1 MPARFRRIR
10 RFALIAVLSLALLAL
25 LMLAGLRL
33 AVGHLQREIESALG
47 PRASVGDLQ
56 ADWRGVELRD
66 LRLRAEAGWPAEDE
80 LRARRV
86 RVEPE
91 LRSVWRG
98 DWRIARIEV
107 EGAYLSLLRT
117 REGRLRL
124 LPGLLETPTRGA
136 EGQSAAT
143 LGWRLQIDRIQLQ
156 DSQLAFFDASLR
168 RSGPP
173 HALRVEAL
181 QAEVG
186 PLRLP
191 ALDSPVAI
199 KLDGRFKSASPRQPD
214 GRLSLAGEFTPAT
227 QDARL
232 QARFSEV
239 DLVALQPY
247 LLKVSETGVR
257 RGSLDLDL
265 RAEVKARHL
274 RAPGTLTL
282 RQLELASE
290 GGALSTFAGLPRQA
304 VLSALSR
311 EGQLVLRFTLDG
323 RLDDPAFSLNENLAT
338 RVASGLA
345 ESLGVSVSGVVK
357 GLGSMV
363 KGLFGR

>member
-10 RFALIAVLSLALLAL
+10 RFALIALLSLALLAL

-124 LPGLLETPTRGA
+124 LPGLLETPARGA
-136 EGQSAAT
+136 EGSSAAT
-143 LGWRLQIDRIQLQ
+143 PDWRLQIDRIQLQ

-168 RSGPP
+168 
-173 HALRVEAL
+173 
-181 QAEVG
+181 Q
-186 PLRLP
+186 
-191 ALDSPVAI
+191 I
-199 KLDGRFKSASPRQPD
+199 GRAH
-214 GRLSLAGEFTPAT
+214 
-227 QDARL
+227 
-232 QARFSEV
+232 V
-239 DLVALQPY
+239 
-247 LLKVSETGVR
+247 
-257 RGSLDLDL
+257 
-265 RAEVKARHL
+265 
-274 RAPGTLTL
+274 
-282 RQLELASE
+282 
-290 GGALSTFAGLPRQA
+290 
-304 VLSALSR
+304 
-311 EGQLVLRFTLDG
+311 
-323 RLDDPAFSLNENLAT
+323 
-338 RVASGLA
+338 
-345 ESLGVSVSGVVK
+345 
-357 GLGSMV
+357 
-363 KGLFGR
+363 

>member
-10 RFALIAVLSLALLAL
+10 RFALIALLSLALLAL

-143 LGWRLQIDRIQLQ
+143 PGWRLQIDRIQLQ

-168 RSGPP
+168 RAGPP

-199 KLDGRFKSASPRQPD
+199 SLEGRFKSASPRQPD
-214 GRLSLAGEFTPAT
+214 GRLSLTGELTPAT

-290 GGALSTFAGLPRQA
+290 GGALRTFAGLPRQA

>member
-1 MPARFRRIR
+1 MPARFSRFRRL
-10 RFALIAVLSLALLAL
+10 ALIALLSLALLAM

-47 PRASVGDLQ
+47 PRASVGALQ

-124 LPGLLETPTRGA
+124 LPGLLETPARGA
-136 EGQSAAT
+136 EGAAT
-143 LGWRLQIDRIQLQ
+143 PDWRLQIDRIQLQ

-168 RSGPP
+168 RAGPP

-199 KLDGRFKSASPRQPD
+199 SLKGRFKSASPRQPD
-214 GRLSLAGEFTPAT
+214 GRLSLTGELTPAT

-239 DLVALQPY
+239 DLVTLQPY
-247 LLKVSETGVR
+247 LLKVSETSVR